1 MRPEPRLTQNEQKF
15 QVKVIQS
22 PFIQNGNSKYTKNV
36 ADKFSLDDLFLSLK
50 DKVTKNENEKP
61 RSLHLVA
68 SDLYKNNIDFV
79 PKNLSKIKSLD
90 DQMLNK
96 KRLNDHSKLLC
107 EQLKPTQ
114 PDLLKKIPAI
124 NGITKEDNN
133 SLSESSTVC
142 SESFG
147 SSKSLKEVI
156 YQDETSQKIGKPFQE
171 ITSNVISCSL
181 SKLDALLTCLT
192 LKGFTYRHFPSTKK
206 IYLEIT
212 KKASVKLKYI
222 LELERSTLRILY
234 VEKSSDDRMQC
245 SEPKN
250 VDFDKFIKYE
260 INKQ

>member
-1 MRPEPRLTQNEQKF
+1 
-15 QVKVIQS
+15 
-22 PFIQNGNSKYTKNV
+22 
-36 ADKFSLDDLFLSLK
+36 LDDLFLNLK
-50 DKVTKNENEKP
+50 EKVKQNENEKP

-68 SDLYKNNIDFV
+68 TDLYKNNIDFV
-79 PKNLSKIKSLD
+79 PKNLMKIKPLEDKSTPCL
-90 DQMLNK
+90 LNK
-96 KRLNDHSKLLC
+96 KRLNDNPKLLC
-107 EQLKPTQ
+107 EQLKPQ
-114 PDLLKKIPAI
+114 PDLLKKIPTI

-147 SSKSLKEVI
+147 SSKSLKEAI
-156 YQDETSQKIGKPFQE
+156 YQDENSRKNGKPFQE

-212 KKASVKLKYI
+212 KKASIKLKYI

-234 VEKSSDDRMQC
+234 VEKSTDDRTQC